1 MDFSKLRFDI
11 NDLIKICGFIVGLVI
26 FRNDVVSEIRSNKV
40 FDTADKQ
47 VINYR
52 LSDLEKCCAIKPRE
66 LAVETYRVN

>member
-1 MDFSKLRFDI
+1 MNLNQLRFDI
-11 NDLIKICGFIVGLVI
+11 NDLVKICGFIIGMMV

-52 LSDLEKCCAIKPRE
+52 LNELEKCCAIKPRE
-66 LAVETYRVN
+66 LAVETYKVN